1 MHIDK
6 EKQIYIYGLLIVR
19 CQPDEHLLTVIP
31 VLGRPR
37 SNVWDKM
44 CPPIHCACRPQILL
58 LHLSPHTPD
67 LQKK

>member
-31 VLGRPR
+31 VRP
-37 SNVWDKM
+37 SSKQ
-44 CPPIHCACRPQILL
+44 CLE
-58 LHLSPHTPD
+58 
-67 LQKK
+67 